1 MSSGP
6 SPDEIGP
13 EANVPQNGSP
23 KLGQIATITVM
34 VVTIMGAGWLLVKLS
49 GFLLLVFAAL
59 VLATVFDAM
68 ARKVSAATR
77 MRRGFALTLSL
88 IAMLGLFCGAF
99 ALLGTQLVGEFDTIR
114 ERIPPAIAQVR
125 GFLEGV
131 GLGEPVEDM
140 LDQSSGDISNLLSQA
155 GGYALTIGN
164 GLFNFVLIFVGA
176 IFVAGDP
183 AVYRR
188 GLLLLVPRR
197 AEATVAEALDDASRG
212 LSGWM
217 LGQAVSSLVVA
228 GLTWAGLAL
237 LGVPASGGLGLI
249 AGLLDVVP
257 MIGPI
262 IAGVPAA
269 LLAFTVSPVTALW
282 TIGLFLLVQQLQGN
296 FLQPLIQKQA
306 VNVPPA
312 VLLFAVVAAGLLF
325 GFLGVLLAAPL
336 TVVVYVFVQRIYV
349 RTLLGKEVKVAG
361 QS

>member
-6 SPDEIGP
+6 SPN
-13 EANVPQNGSP
+13 EAQPDANGSRNRGP
-23 KLGQIATITVM
+23 SLGQIATITVM
-34 VVTIMGAGWLLVKLS
+34 VVTILGVGWLLVKLS

-77 MRRGFALTLSL
+77 MKRAFALALSL
-88 IAMLGLFCGAF
+88 IALLGLFCGVF
-99 ALLGTQLVGEFDTIR
+99 ALLGTQLAGEFDTIR
-114 ERIPPAIAQVR
+114 ESIPPAIEQVR

-131 GLGEPVEDM
+131 GLGETVQDM

-176 IFVAGDP
+176 IFIASNP

-188 GLLLLVPRR
+188 GLLLLAPRR
-197 AEATVAEALDDASRG
+197 AEAAVAAALDDASRG

-217 LGQAVSSLVVA
+217 LGQSVSSLVVA
-228 GLTWAGLAL
+228 ALTWGGLTL

-249 AGLLDVVP
+249 AGLLDVIP

-296 FLQPLIQKQA
+296 FLQPMIQKQA
-306 VNVPPA
+306 VDVPPA

-361 QS
+361 QD